1 MLIAGRDQTVADQDA
16 GKGERI
22 ERRLKQRIER
32 DGHLRRGRF
41 VSAGWR
47 CAMLRAGFDIDVDI
61 PSAAAGLLPWAAARK
76 CGESRLSRTPIEELK
91 LTPRVGTPNIISIFT
106 PERPHATRPFP
117 FVDTHRRLY
126 FA

>member
-1 MLIAGRDQTVADQDA
+1 MADQDA

-22 ERRLKQRIER
+22 ERQLKQRIER
-32 DGHLRRGRF
+32 NGHLRLGRF

-47 CAMLRAGFDIDVDI
+47 CTALRAEFDIDVDTS
-61 PSAAAGLLPWAAARK
+61 SAAADLLLGTAKSK
-76 CGESRLSRTPIEELK
+76 CGESRLSRTLIDEALK
-91 LTPRVGTPNIISIFT
+91 LTPRAGTPNIISIFT

>member
-1 MLIAGRDQTVADQDA
+1 MLVTGRDHTMADQDA

-32 DGHLRRGRF
+32 DGHLLGRF
-41 VSAGWR
+41 VSAGR
-47 CAMLRAGFDIDVDI
+47 GRATLCAGFAILVDT
-61 PSAAAGLLPWAAARK
+61 PSAVRPWAATSECA
-76 CGESRLSRTPIEELK
+76 GSRLSRILIDEELK
-91 LTPRVGTPNIISIFT
+91 LTPRAGTPNIISIFT

>member
-1 MLIAGRDQTVADQDA
+1 MTDQDA

-22 ERRLKQRIER
+22 ERRLKQRIDR

-47 CAMLRAGFDIDVDI
+47 CVTLRAGFDINIDT
-61 PSAAAGLLPWAAARK
+61 PSAAADLLPGAATSK
-76 CGESRLSRTPIEELK
+76 CGESRLSRTLIDEALK
-91 LTPRVGTPNIISIFT
+91 LTPCAGTPNIISIFT